1 MVKEK
6 EVEEK
11 VKEENTGAP
20 VEKEAVIS
28 KEVETAKDA
37 SPKVK
42 IDLTGEGFK
51 DDGDD
56 FVRPKIPEDSY
67 KSNISDVVFLPV
79 QKWGAKPG
87 VKEEKFIFS
96 YLIEQPIGEPV
107 IITSFVNP
115 SITKS
120 NNAKY
125 SNSKLFE
132 IISSANLLEEVGNLL
147 DELSVQKNLVAWVQ
161 KSFIGRDCRVSV
173 ENNKA
178 GTCSTI
184 RKILSFEPVA
194 KEEK

>member
-1 MVKEK
+1 MVKENK
-6 EVEEK
+6 VEEK

-20 VEKEAVIS
+20 VSKEAVIS
-28 KEVETAKDA
+28 KEVEIAKEA

-51 DDGDD
+51 DDGESFD
-56 FVRPKIPEDSY
+56 RPKIPEDSY
-67 KSNISDVVFLPV
+67 KANISDVVFLPV

-120 NNAKY
+120 NNPKY

-132 IISSANLLEEVGNLL
+132 IIKAAELLDEVGNLL
-147 DELSVQKNLVAWVQ
+147 DELSVQKNLVVWVQ

-173 ENNKA
+173 EDNKT
-178 GTCSTI
+178 GTCSII
-184 RKILSFEPVA
+184 RKIQRFEPQEA
-194 KEEK
+194 SD